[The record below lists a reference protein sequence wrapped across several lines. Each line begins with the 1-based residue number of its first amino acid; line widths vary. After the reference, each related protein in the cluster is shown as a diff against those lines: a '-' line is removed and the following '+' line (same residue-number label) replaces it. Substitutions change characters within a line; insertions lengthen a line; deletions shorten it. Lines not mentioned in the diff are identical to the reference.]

1 MRGRRN
7 VFDEEKETRKML
19 YISGSVLAIAII
31 AFIVTFVVYT
41 NSFSNDNMQIGEK
54 EEKNNNE
61 FSQASTQIGKSVNE
75 VQNENTIYENSINQ
89 NKMVEN
95 TTNKNNEQNANMQN
109 NTNTMKIAI
118 NTSNM
123 QKENVATT
131 SNELKANGQNIVNNQ
146 TTTSTSVEP
155 ESKKE
160 LKFIKPVE
168 GEIVKEF
175 AKEKL
180 VYSETLRE
188 WVTHNG
194 IDIKAD
200 KTTIVKASEEG
211 TVKSIKNDPRYGI
224 TVVIEHAEGYKTI
237 YSNLLTA
244 EFVTEGEK
252 LKQGQ
257 TIGTVGNTATFE
269 IADEPHLH
277 FEILKDEEYINP
289 ELYIKKGSN

>member
-41 NSFSNDNMQIGEK
+41 NSFSNDNIQIGEK

-61 FSQASTQIGKSVNE
+61 FSQASTQIGRSVNE

-131 SNELKANGQNIVNNQ
+131 NNETKTNGQNIVNNQ
-146 TTTSTSVEP
+146 PQV
-155 ESKKE
+155 
-160 LKFIKPVE
+160 L
-168 GEIVKEF
+168 
-175 AKEKL
+175 A
-180 VYSETLRE
+180 
-188 WVTHNG
+188 
-194 IDIKAD
+194 
-200 KTTIVKASEEG
+200 
-211 TVKSIKNDPRYGI
+211 
-224 TVVIEHAEGYKTI
+224 
-237 YSNLLTA
+237 
-244 EFVTEGEK
+244 
-252 LKQGQ
+252 
-257 TIGTVGNTATFE
+257 
-269 IADEPHLH
+269 
-277 FEILKDEEYINP
+277 
-289 ELYIKKGSN
+289 